1 VNDKMS
7 PEEKCAWD
15 MRLADAAI
23 RCQEKS
29 IDKLDKE
36 ISQLKQ
42 QLQVASELLVECK
55 AYVVWHKYGNAVDGE
70 DYSDQLELQK
80 SVDAF
85 LKQIN
90 PTRE

>member
-1 VNDKMS
+1 MS
-7 PEEKCAWD
+7 CPECESILDVCD
-15 MRLADAAI
+15 THI
-23 RCQEKS
+23 RGEYES
-29 IDKLDKE
+29 
-36 ISQLKQ
+36 LKQ